1 MTQRNLGVFVAM
13 LSLAAA
19 SCSRDKDKREPA
31 PPPLDSYEVTVTGID
46 MVNKDS
52 GEPLQVTGLPAA
64 GGTATIQ

>member
-1 MTQRNLGVFVAM
+1 MAQRNLAVIVAM
-13 LSLAAA
+13 LSLAVA

-52 GEPLQVTGLPAA
+52 GEPLEVSGLPAE
-64 GGTATIQ
+64 GGTLTVQ